1 MQEDNR
7 LREESAQSWRQ
18 FTKDQSGDAGVA
30 SALSGL
36 ALKSADAPAA
46 ATLGAEDAFARRY
59 GIAGGAGAVPSSSA
73 VSGEATQLGRTRAG
87 SYAQQTQFVAGKNFF
102 LNGSQWLD
110 TAVQKM
116 SNAKSVRIQFG
127 SKEYFEFL
135 SQHPQAAPWLA
146 LGQNVRFALGGVVY
160 EIVE

>member
-1 MQEDNR
+1 
-7 LREESAQSWRQ
+7 
-18 FTKDQSGDAGVA
+18 
-30 SALSGL
+30 
-36 ALKSADAPAA
+36 
-46 ATLGAEDAFARRY
+46 
-59 GIAGGAGAVPSSSA
+59 
-73 VSGEATQLGRTRAG
+73 
-87 SYAQQTQFVAGKNFF
+87 
-102 LNGSQWLD
+102 
-110 TAVQKM
+110 M